1 MRHGCYGSFARGK
14 RMNEITYMVLR
25 VVVCVCATL
34 ITVYVIPYIKTL
46 KEDARY
52 KNMID
57 LISIAVRAA
66 EQTIT
71 GSGQGAAKKEKVM
84 EFVRDWLVKHGV
96 HMSDT
101 QLSDLVE
108 AAVYAMKQEQGQ

>member
-1 MRHGCYGSFARGK
+1 
-14 RMNEITYMVLR
+14 MNEITYMVLR

-52 KNMID
+52 KSMID
-57 LISIAVRAA
+57 LIAVAVRAA

-71 GSGQGAAKKEKVM
+71 GSGQGALKKEKVM
-84 EFVRDWLVKHGV
+84 SFVRDWLNSQGIQIT
-96 HMSDT
+96 DT
-101 QLSDLVE
+101 QLSELVE
-108 AAVYAMKQEQGQ
+108 AAVFSMKNNG